1 MTADA
6 TQRLDMPEIT
16 KLSQL
21 LRIAIDDA
29 TWAHQSDQYVLNM
42 DWWHRSDEFGQ
53 PCEVCL
59 AGSVLARR
67 SSMSSHNDV
76 VPDQVPRFSK
86 AMYALDCLRC
96 GDIEDALYTL
106 DQDMSIPAGL
116 VSKWD
121 VPPLSDNPSSDEFAK
136 WRDSLLKLANHLEE
150 HGA

>member
-1 MTADA
+1 
-6 TQRLDMPEIT
+6 
-16 KLSQL
+16 
-21 LRIAIDDA
+21 
-29 TWAHQSDQYVLNM
+29 
-42 DWWHRSDEFGQ
+42 
-53 PCEVCL
+53 
-59 AGSVLARR
+59 
-67 SSMSSHNDV
+67 
-76 VPDQVPRFSK
+76 
-86 AMYALDCLRC
+86 MYALDCLRC